1 MVKLNNILKLLPFFA
16 GLSCARALG
25 MLIFL
30 VITVPGAMA
39 DRPATAIPKP
49 SPANE
54 AGGTIRE
61 ITAGKALV
69 AKVNGV
75 ISPVT
80 AKFISEAIE
89 QAETEN
95 AACLVIELDTP
106 GGLDDSMRTI
116 IKRMLVSK
124 VPVVVYVA
132 PAGSRAASAGAF
144 ITMAAHVAA
153 MAPGTAIGAA
163 HPVALMQSAPMDT
176 NMSAKVTHDAAAYIR
191 SIAEK
196 RGRNIEWAESAVRE
210 SVSLSETEALKK
222 KVIDLIAPSTPA
234 LLDALDGRSVN
245 MGGESVKLKTKGARV
260 EEFTMNWRDQ
270 ILGVIANPNV
280 AYLLFMAGLL
290 GIYFELATPGA
301 ILPGVVGAI
310 SLILA
315 FFAFQMLSVNFAGI
329 LLIVLGVILLI
340 VDVKAA
346 THGVLTTGGLVAM
359 FIGSLMLFDYENPA
373 MRVSLRVIIPVVL
386 AMGLFFLAG
395 TWLSI
400 GALVRKP
407 VSGAAGLIGEKG
419 DARTDVDGNGGSVFA
434 AGAHWNA
441 VSQAPISAGSKIVVT
456 GVDGMTLRVVQDQA
470 GK

>member
-1 MVKLNNILKLLPFFA
+1 MTRTCPANLLKILAFSAAFWI
-16 GLSCARALG
+16 LG
-25 MLIFL
+25 IHS
-30 VITVPGAMA
+30 AMA
-39 DRPATAIPKP
+39 RP
-49 SPANE
+49 PAVRQD
-54 AGGTIRE
+54 GMPLR
-61 ITAGKALV
+61 AGKALLV
-69 AKVNGV
+69 RVNAV
-75 ISPVT
+75 ISPVS
-80 AKFISEAIE
+80 AKFITGAIDRAEAE
-89 QAETEN
+89 DAV
-95 AACLVIELDTP
+95 CLIIELDTP

-116 IKRMLVSK
+116 IKRILASK

-132 PAGSRAASAGAF
+132 PSGSRAASAGAF
-144 ITMAAHVAA
+144 ITIAAHVAA

-163 HPVALMQSAPMDT
+163 HPVSLMQSAPMDT

-234 LLDALDGRSVN
+234 LLEALDGRSVN
-245 MGGESVKLKTKGARV
+245 MGNETIKLNTKDAQI
-260 EEFTMNWRDQ
+260 EEFTMNWREQ
-270 ILGVIANPNV
+270 FLEVIANPNI
-280 AYLLFMAGLL
+280 AYVLFMVGLL
-290 GIYFELATPGA
+290 GLYFELATPGA

-315 FFAFQMLSVNFAGI
+315 FFAFQTLSVNFAGI
-329 LLIVLGVILLI
+329 LLIVLGIILLI

-373 MRVSLRVIIPVVL
+373 LRVSLQVIIPVVL
-386 AMGLFFLAG
+386 AMGLFFLLG

-400 GALVRKP
+400 RALTRKP
-407 VSGAAGLIGEKG
+407 VSGAVGLIGEKG
-419 DARTDVDGNGGSVFA
+419 DARTNVDSNGGHVFL

-441 VSQAPISAGSKIVVT
+441 MSQMPISAGSQIVVT
-456 GVDGMTLRVVQDQA
+456 GVNGMTLQVTEDQ
-470 GK
+470 KK

>member
-1 MVKLNNILKLLPFFA
+1 MSYLKKVLKIMM
-16 GLSCARALG
+16 LSMAFWLFWA
-25 MLIFL
+25 
-30 VITVPGAMA
+30 PGVMA
-39 DRPATAIPKP
+39 APSAVRPGGQQL
-49 SPANE
+49 PANSVT
-54 AGGTIRE
+54 GGL
-61 ITAGKALV
+61 AGKALV
-69 AKVNGV
+69 VKVNSV
-75 ISPVT
+75 ISPIT

-89 QAETEN
+89 QAETGN
-95 AACLVIELDTP
+95 AVCLIIELDTP
-106 GGLDDSMRTI
+106 GGLDDSMRVI
-116 IKRMLVSK
+116 IKRMLASK

-163 HPVALMQSAPMDT
+163 HPVSLMQSAPMDT

-222 KVIDLIAPSTPA
+222 KVIDLIAPSTSA
-234 LLDALDGRSVN
+234 LLEAIDGRSVN
-245 MGGESVKLKTKGARV
+245 VSGESIKLKTKGV
-260 EEFTMNWRDQ
+260 PTEDFTMNWRDE
-270 ILGVIANPNV
+270 ILGVIANPNI

-290 GIYFELATPGA
+290 GIYFELANPGA

-329 LLIVLGVILLI
+329 LLIVLGIILFI

-373 MRVSLRVIIPVVL
+373 MRVSLQVIIPVVL
-386 AMGLFFLAG
+386 AMGLFFFLGA
-395 TWLSI
+395 WLSI
-400 GALVRKP
+400 RALVRKP
-407 VSGAAGLIGEKG
+407 VSGAVGLIGEKG
-419 DARTDVDGNGGSVFA
+419 DARTNIDGNGGRVFV
-434 AGAHWNA
+434 AGTHWNA
-441 VSQAPISAGSKIVVT
+441 VSQTPISVGSKIVVT
-456 GVDGMTLRVVQDQA
+456 GLDGMTLQVVQEN
-470 GK
+470 K